1 MNANPITLTNWTDTS
16 LKGSITA
23 DGSGVMY
30 TSIPYDKG
38 WTIMVDGN
46 QVAPRKLFDT
56 FLAVDLSGGTH
67 EISMT
72 YEPEGLRTGAW
83 ITGASA
89 AVLGIIVLAGYTVR
103 RKEQKKYEKVRR

>member
-1 MNANPITLTNWTDTS
+1 MNASPITLTSWTDTS

-23 DGSGVMY
+23 EDPGVMY

-38 WTIMVDGN
+38 WTITVDGAE
-46 QVAPRKLFDT
+46 VTPRKLFDT

-89 AVLGIIVLAGYTVR
+89 AVLGMIVLIGYTAK